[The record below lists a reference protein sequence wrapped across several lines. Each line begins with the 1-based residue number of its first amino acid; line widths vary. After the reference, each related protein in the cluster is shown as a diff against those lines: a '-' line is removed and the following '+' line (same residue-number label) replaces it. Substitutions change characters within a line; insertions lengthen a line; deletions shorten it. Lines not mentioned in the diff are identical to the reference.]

1 MTDEQKG
8 RPAKAERRKA
18 IEDEQRQ
25 LIVKN
30 RDVIEISGGGWMNRR
45 NEARYQRHCERM
57 DALNAEWEALAGD
70 AAPGAGEA
78 VG

>member
-1 MTDEQKG
+1 MTSEQD
-8 RPAKAERRKA
+8 ARKA

-25 LIVKN
+25 LIARN
-30 RDVIEISGGGWMNRR
+30 RDVISISGGGWMNRR

-57 DALNAEWEALAGD
+57 DVLNAEWEALADAGD

-78 VG
+78 GNGDQ